1 MHYIIGTEVIY
12 KDRVPLKGV
21 VTSSTFQRRVNNVIT
36 KQLKPD
42 VVYYLYNIST
52 NAKNGVDY
60 TFVSKKNHEAIKIT
74 FNSVNAADKAI
85 SELRKESLPDY
96 FSEGNQRSD

>member
-1 MHYIIGTEVIY
+1 MHYIIGTEIIY

-42 VVYYLYNIST
+42 VIYYLYNIST
-52 NAKNGVDY
+52 NPKNGVDY
-60 TFVSKKNHEAIKIT
+60 TFVSKKNHEAIKVT
-74 FNSVNAADKAI
+74 FKSVSLADKAI
-85 SELRKESLPDY
+85 AQIRKEELPDY
-96 FSEGNQRSD
+96 YTESNQRSD